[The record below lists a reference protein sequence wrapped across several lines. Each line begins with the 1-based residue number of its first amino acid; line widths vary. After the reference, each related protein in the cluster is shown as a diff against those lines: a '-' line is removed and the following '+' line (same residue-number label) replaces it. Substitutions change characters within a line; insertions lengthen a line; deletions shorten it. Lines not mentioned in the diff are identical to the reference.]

1 MRYLV
6 VVERGET
13 SWGAHVP
20 DLPGCVAVGDT
31 REDVVKLIGEAIDL
45 HIESLRE
52 HGEPVPEPSSE
63 GELVEV
69 KAA

>member
-31 REDVVKLIGEAIDL
+31 REEAVKLIGEAIDL

-63 GELVEV
+63 GELVDV
-69 KAA
+69 SAA